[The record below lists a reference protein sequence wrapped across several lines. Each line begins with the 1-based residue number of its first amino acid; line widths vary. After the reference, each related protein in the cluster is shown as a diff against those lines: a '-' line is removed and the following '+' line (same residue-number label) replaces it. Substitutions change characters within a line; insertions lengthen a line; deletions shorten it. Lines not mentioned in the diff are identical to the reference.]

1 MSDRICSK
9 CEQDAEFD
17 FTFLHGEVI
26 CKDCE
31 KELQAAFEKAT
42 GVFPY
47 QNSYG
52 GYCLTRNDKIIDCAE
67 EVVAITAKVAPVE
80 HNEESL
86 KFAFPVDTDREEVVE
101 WLLLAVADAE
111 ITLGEEKV
119 KQELQYA
126 VSPKNR
132 TVEIDTSNEPGEIDT
147 SNEPGKHVAK
157 IFGELVARVESAK
170 KYLEKMRKR

>member
-52 GYCLTRNDKIIDCAE
+52 GYCLTLE

-132 TVEIDTSNEPGEIDT
+132 TVEIDTSNEPG
-147 SNEPGKHVAK
+147 KHVAK

-170 KYLEKMRKR
+170 KYLEKMGKR